1 MDPNIPAPELSE
13 RDRALLTAAAEG
25 LSAVQTA
32 SRLRLSSGYVH
43 HLHGDIVRA
52 LGART
57 WTQAVALA
65 VAAGLITVAPG
76 GDLPAIGV
84 ACPRCGSL
92 PGALCT
98 SHGGTRERRYDV
110 HQARTAV
117 WRAEQQRQERG
128 DDS

>member
-1 MDPNIPAPELSE
+1 MDPNTPAPELSE
-13 RDRALLTAAAEG
+13 RDRKLLTAAAQG
-25 LSAVQTA
+25 LSDLQAAT
-32 SRLRLSSGYVH
+32 RLRLSPGYVH

-92 PGALCT
+92 SGALCT
-98 SHGGTRERRYDV
+98 SHSGTRERRYDV
-110 HQARTAV
+110 HRARTAA
-117 WRAEQQRQERG
+117 WRAQREGGGR
-128 DDS
+128 S